1 MIENQ
6 KFIDLFAGIGGFR
19 IALESFGANC
29 VFSSE
34 WDKYA
39 QKVYEKNFGELPSGD
54 ITQISEMDIP
64 DHDILCGGFPCQP
77 FSISG
82 KQKGFEDTRG
92 TLFFDIARII
102 EYHRPQVLFLEN
114 VRNFSTHDEG
124 KTLRVVESTLHDLG
138 YSIFYKVLN
147 ASNFGLPQNRER
159 IYIVGFR
166 SDLEI
171 DNFKF
176 PKETNIP
183 IKIKDII
190 LSDDETEKYRI
201 ERDDVY
207 LKSNVKI
214 SEDIFG
220 NYPLEPIRI
229 GSINK
234 GGQGERIYHELGHA
248 ITLSAYGGGIGA
260 KTGVY
265 VINDKIR
272 KLAPRECARLQGYPD
287 SFMIDSSDNQ
297 AYKQFGNS
305 VPVNVLKA
313 ILKEI
318 QMVLT
323 QNQVYALC

>member
-1 MIENQ
+1 MIENK

-124 KTLRVVESTLHDLG
+124 KTLRIVESTLHDLG

-201 ERDDVY
+201 VRDDVY
-207 LKSNVKI
+207 LKSNVRI
-214 SEDIFG
+214 SRDIFG

-305 VPVNVLKA
+305 VPINVLKA

-318 QMVLT
+318 QIVLT

>member
-265 VINDKIR
+265 IINDKIR